1 LDNLHTLV
9 ANHVQ
14 ELSGAEFKV
23 AAYVCHALARQPQ
36 LIVKIRAL
44 AVATGL
50 SWRQTQSV
58 LRSLAGKG
66 ILQVDSR
73 RNRDTRCSLPPGF
86 RAATNPTR
94 SRTSRARTER
104 SDQASPPALSVQSV
118 QTAKI
123 APIAMVP
130 TQKAATVEADVEAKT
145 GAVEPTPKNRER
157 SSQEEQVQRMVNTL
171 MGSRGDM
178 RSQDFQSLLSAADG
192 MLGRLLSRLQ
202 RLVKEEHKFD
212 NFILLCSVVRS
223 LVLIR

>member
-1 LDNLHTLV
+1 M
-9 ANHVQ
+9 Q
-14 ELSGAEFKV
+14 KLSGAEFKV

-86 RAATNPTR
+86 RAATNPTH
-94 SRTSRARTER
+94 SRTSRGSSVAKR
-104 SDQASPPALSVQSV
+104 SDQASPPAPSVQSV

-123 APIAMVP
+123 APVAMVP
-130 TQKAATVEADVEAKT
+130 TQKAAAVEATVEPKT
-145 GAVEPTPKNRER
+145 GAVAPPPKNRER

-178 RSQDFQSLLSAADG
+178 TSQDFHRLLSAADG
-192 MLGRLLSRLQ
+192 ILGRLLSRLQ
-202 RLVKEEHKFD
+202 RVVKEEHKFD